1 MGRKTES
8 SLEKEKDEL
17 ALDEK
22 LAKWGVNRH
31 LSARGQGLVAGYEDA
46 AQREAAQREK
56 SAGGG
61 TAQRETAY
69 RQSSTTEI
77 PRLVRE

>member
-8 SLEKEKDEL
+8 SLEKKKKDEL
-17 ALDEK
+17 TLDEK

-31 LSARGQGLVAGYEDA
+31 LSARGQSLVAGYDDA

-61 TAQRETAY
+61 TH